1 MYKIYF
7 QSEIQYLFIVFLN
20 VENKSN
26 NSAPTI
32 KQIARQ
38 LNVSVSTVSRALSD
52 HPRIGIS
59 TKEKVQKLAKELGYE
74 PNAHAISFKQ
84 KKTFIIG
91 VVLPDIKEDFFSQ
104 AINGIE
110 AAATL
115 HNYTM
120 LFGQSYDDLEIEK
133 RVVGVMKK
141 HRVDGL
147 IISLSKETNSYH
159 HLEAFRKY
167 GIPIVCFD
175 RVPTSNNFHK
185 VFCNINAATVEMVNW
200 FFNKSY
206 QRIALINGPKSL
218 AATTDRLNGYI
229 QAYSK
234 RKLKVDMQLVETS
247 DFSKKSTIEAM
258 DTLLG
263 LKSPPQVII
272 SFNDYVHMDAVQ
284 YAKQKKIKVNKD
296 ILFASYANL
305 PITSYTT
312 HPPVISL
319 EQYPFKQGEKAMDI
333 MMEILSRK
341 AGNNSAEK
349 QLYFAEELATIIVV
363 H

>member
-1 MYKIYF
+1 M
-7 QSEIQYLFIVFLN
+7 
-20 VENKSN
+20 ENKIEN
-26 NSAPTI
+26 NPPTI

-38 LNVSVSTVSRALSD
+38 LNVSVSTVSRALSN

-59 TKEKVQKLAKELGYE
+59 TKEKVQNLAKELGYE
-74 PNAHAISFKQ
+74 PNSQAISFKQ

-91 VVLPDIKEDFFSQ
+91 VIIPDIKEDFFSQ

-120 LFGQSYDDLEIEK
+120 LFSQSYDDLEIEK

-175 RVPTSNNFHK
+175 RVPTKNNFHK

-200 FFNKSY
+200 FFNKGF

-229 QAYSK
+229 HAYSK
-234 RKLKVDMQLVETS
+234 RKLKVDMQLVETT
-247 DFSKKSTIEAM
+247 DLSKESTVKAM
-258 DTLLG
+258 NALLA

-284 YAKQKKIKVNKD
+284 HAKSIKIKVNKD

-319 EQYPFKQGEKAMDI
+319 EQYPFKQGEKAMEI
-333 MMEILSRK
+333 MMRILS
-341 AGNNSAEK
+341 EK
-349 QLYFAEELATIIVV
+349 SENMLPDDQYYAEELATKIVV